1 MAGSAIAMADKIVL
15 AIDAKVDYSNSL
27 NPTTTRKLAPNT
39 DAKGVEDVSS
49 LIVMVTPIG
58 LNSTIQTLSEV
69 VDDYSIRVT
78 VRGRIENTD
87 NSDDIDETEIGKFLT
102 FVSEMQTQIIT
113 YSDSETNDLV
123 ILQPYTNTPLYD
135 SEVLESG
142 VFYSVTEFTFRDYK
156 GV

>member
-1 MAGSAIAMADKIVL
+1 MAGSAIAIADKVVL

-27 NPTTTRKLAPNT
+27 NPITTRKLAPNT

-49 LIVMVTPIG
+49 LIVMVTPTG

-69 VDDYSIRVT
+69 VDDYSIRVA